1 MTLRYVKTYG
11 SWMVSYAQPIKGE
24 LGVEY
29 SGQRRTLFEYVYYGS
44 YKIGEAFSD
53 SYKTITKDGKE
64 YNMVQHSGSGF
75 RYLADAKAVSNLESS
90 DLNESMDALAAEEG
104 F

>member
-1 MTLRYVKTYG
+1 MVKALSG
-11 SWMVSYAQPIKGE
+11 SNYEILS
-24 LGVEY
+24 
-29 SGQRRTLFEYVYYGS
+29 
-44 YKIGEAFSD
+44 
-53 SYKTITKDGKE
+53 ITKDGKE

>member
-1 MTLRYVKTYG
+1 MALTLQITVPVVTPEGEKIVPIEAK
-11 SWMVSYAQPIKGE
+11 VSEG
-24 LGVEY
+24 
-29 SGQRRTLFEYVYYGS
+29 
-44 YKIGEAFSD
+44 
-53 SYKTITKDGKE
+53 TITKDGKE